1 MMRRILTVSLRFR
14 YIAVAASMAML
25 IIGGLQLR
33 ETRIDVF
40 PEFAPPRVEVQTDA
54 LGLSAQEVEELIT
67 VPMEQGLNGMAGLET
82 LRSKSIPQQSSIE
95 LIFAKGTDVIEAR
108 RLVAERLQTLTPTLP
123 SWATPPVV
131 LQPLSATSRV
141 MKIGVRSDSLD
152 LIDQA
157 TLVRYKIRPKLM
169 SLPGVANVAVWGMRK
184 NQWQIQIDPERMRAA
199 GVTLDEVMSAASAGT
214 DAGLLKHRTGTKIG
228 TGGSVDSGDQRLAVQ
243 HVLPLDSAES
253 ISQIVVKRE
262 GARTILMD
270 DVAEVVKGHQLLL
283 GDAVIN
289 DGEGLLLIV
298 EKLPWGNT
306 LDVTHAVEETLAL
319 MQPALGDLE
328 IDTTIFRPASFVEL
342 AIENLSQALT
352 LGVLL
357 VAIVLV
363 FFLFQWRTAV
373 ISLVAIP
380 LSLVA
385 AALVLHHRGETTNTM
400 VLAGLVI
407 AVGVVVDDAIIDVE
421 NIVRRLREHRAAGG
435 TRSTASIVLESS
447 LEVRSPIVY
456 ATLII
461 LAAAIPVFFLTGL
474 MGSFFQPLALSYTLA
489 VTASMLVAIT
499 VTPAMAV
506 ILLRKATLHAQPP
519 PLVRWT
525 QAGYTRLL
533 RPTVR
538 RPLAAYAVVVAL
550 VAGGAVVVP
559 RLGQDLLPTFR
570 ERDFLMHWV
579 LEPSASYDETMRV
592 TKAAS
597 RELRAVPG
605 VRNFGAHVGQAAMGD
620 EVYGIYFVENWIS
633 IDPEQDYEETLS
645 RVQSVVD
652 GYPGLRRDVQT
663 YLKERIREVLTGT
676 GEAVV
681 VRVYGDDLDV
691 IEQKAHEIEEA
702 IAAIPGVKDPHTDL
716 QTRVPHLV
724 VQVDLDKAQAVGLKP
739 GDVRRQAA
747 VYLAAEELSDV
758 YRSGKSYDVV
768 VWSVP
773 QSRKSPDH
781 VRDLLIDTPSGGT
794 VRLADIAKVEMKSTP
809 SMIRRIDGSR
819 RLDVGANVEGR
830 PLADVAAD
838 VRAAVASIQM
848 PLGYRI
854 EVTGEDTER
863 TAASQRLQLLS
874 GVAFVVI
881 LCLLYGS
888 FRRWRLAVLSLL
900 TLPMALVGGVLAAWL
915 TTGTMTIGSFVGL
928 FTVLGIA
935 ARNGILMISHCQHL
949 EAVEGVTFG
958 PELVIRAARE
968 RLAPI
973 LMTTLATALA
983 LVPLVVMGDVPG
995 HEIEYPMAIVIL
1007 GGLITSTLL
1016 NLFVVPSLYLRFGRA
1031 QESRLAV
1038 RTTEPVV
1045 LPPPQPQP
1053 QPVTT

>member
-1 MMRRILTVSLRFR
+1 MMRRILTASLRFR
-14 YIAVAASMAML
+14 YLAVAASIAML
-25 IIGGLQLR
+25 VVGGFELR
-33 ETRIDVF
+33 DTPVDVF
-40 PEFAPPRVEVQTDA
+40 PEFSPPRVEVQTDA

-67 VPMEQGLNGMAGLET
+67 VPMEQGLTGMPGLET

-95 LIFAKGTDVIEAR
+95 LIFVKGTDVIEAR
-108 RLVAERLQTLTPTLP
+108 RLVAERIQTITPTLP

-141 MKIGVRSDSLD
+141 MKIGVRSDTLD
-152 LIDQA
+152 LIEQS
-157 TLVRYKIRPKLM
+157 TIVRYKIRPQLM

-199 GVTLDEVMSAASAGT
+199 GVVLDEVMAAASAGT

-228 TGGSVDSGDQRLAVQ
+228 TGGFVDDAEQRYVVQ
-243 HVLPLDSAES
+243 HVLPLESAES
-253 ISQIVVKRE
+253 IAQLVVSRE
-262 GARTILMD
+262 GGRTVLMG
-270 DVAEVVKGHQLLL
+270 DVADVVKGHQLLI

-289 DGEGLLLIV
+289 DGDGLLLIV

-306 LDVTHAVEETLAL
+306 LDVTRAVEQTLATL
-319 MQPALGDLE
+319 QPALGDVQ
-328 IDTTIFRPASFVEL
+328 IDSTIFRPASFVEL
-342 AIENLSQALT
+342 AIENLTRALS
-352 LGVLL
+352 LGIIL
-357 VAIVLV
+357 VAIVLL

-385 AALVLHHRGETTNTM
+385 AALVLHIRGETTNTM

-435 TRSTASIVLESS
+435 TRSTASIVLEAS

-456 ATLII
+456 ATFII

-474 MGSFFQPLALSYTLA
+474 MGSFFRPLALSYTLA
-489 VTASMLVAIT
+489 VGASMLVAVT
-499 VTPAMAV
+499 VTPAMAL
-506 ILLRKATLHAQPP
+506 ILLRKADLDPKPP

-525 QAGYTRLL
+525 QAIYTRML
-533 RPTVR
+533 RPVVR
-538 RPLAAYAVVVAL
+538 KPLAAYLVVGALFIGGVA
-550 VAGGAVVVP
+550 VVP

-579 LEPSASYDETMRV
+579 LEPSASHEETMEV
-592 TKAAS
+592 TRAAS

-633 IDPEQDYEETLS
+633 IDPQQDYDATLE
-645 RVQSVVD
+645 RVQAVVD

-663 YLKERIREVLTGT
+663 YLKERIREVLTGA

-681 VRVYGDDLDV
+681 VRVFGDDLDV
-691 IEQKAHEIEEA
+691 IESKAHEIEA
-702 IAAIPGVKDPHTDL
+702 VIARIPGVKDPHTDL
-716 QTRVPHLV
+716 QTRIPHLV

-747 VYLAAEELSDV
+747 IYLAGGELSDV
-758 YRSGKSYDVV
+758 YRVGKAYDLM

-773 QSRKSPDH
+773 QARRTPDD
-781 VRDLLIDTPSGGT
+781 VRDLLIDTPTGGI
-794 VRLADIAKVEMKSTP
+794 VRLADIASVEMQSTP
-809 SMIRRIDGSR
+809 SVIRRIDGSR
-819 RLDVGANVEGR
+819 RLDVGANVTGR
-830 PLADVAAD
+830 ALADVAAD
-838 VRAAVASIQM
+838 VRAAAATVQM
-848 PLGYRI
+848 PTGYRI
-854 EVTGEDTER
+854 EVIGEDTER
-863 TAASQRLQLLS
+863 TAASQRLTLLS
-874 GVAFVVI
+874 IVAVI
-881 LCLLYGS
+881 AILGLLYGS
-888 FRRWRLAVLSLL
+888 FRRWKLAILSLL
-900 TLPMALVGGVLAAWL
+900 TLPMALVGGVLAAWM
-915 TTGTMTIGSFVGL
+915 TSGNMTIGSYVGL

-949 EAVEGVTFG
+949 EAVEGVAFG
-958 PELVIRAARE
+958 PELVMRAARE

-983 LVPLVVMGDVPG
+983 LVPLVIMGDVPG

-1016 NLFVVPSLYLRFGRA
+1016 NLLVVPSLYLRFGRTQRSETPDESAA
-1031 QESRLAV
+1031 QEIVPSVGVASLA
-1038 RTTEPVV
+1038 
-1045 LPPPQPQP
+1045 
-1053 QPVTT
+1053 